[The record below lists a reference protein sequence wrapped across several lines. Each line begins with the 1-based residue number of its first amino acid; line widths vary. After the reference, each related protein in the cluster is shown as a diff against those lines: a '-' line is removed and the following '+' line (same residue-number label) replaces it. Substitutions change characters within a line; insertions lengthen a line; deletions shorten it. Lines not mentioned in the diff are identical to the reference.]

1 MTYRDETEAIAAFVR
16 RYKEMPDAERQYALH
31 KTECLSVWQ
40 GTTSHVRKFNAKL
53 HTALSTAERDIQL
66 AQKAEAHSSVQPVT
80 VPTFIE
86 VAKGFRPI
94 VYFVV
99 CLGGVSWL
107 AVAIVSFL
115 KGTAMAV
122 TAWATTYGGWIFG
135 GVLGTILLLELPKI
149 KLRREEPTTTEKF
162 EQETFW
168 QKTSYE
174 KTTNG

>member
-1 MTYRDETEAIAAFVR
+1 MTYQDETEAIVAFVL
-16 RYKEMPDAERQYALH
+16 RYKEMPEQDRQHALH
-31 KTECLSVWQ
+31 KTKCLAEWR
-40 GTTSHVRKFNAKL
+40 GTTPETRRFNAKL
-53 HTALSTAERDIQL
+53 HAALYSAERDIKL
-66 AQKAEAHSSVQPVT
+66 INKAAANAVQPIAM
-80 VPTFIE
+80 PTFVDVIN
-86 VAKGFRPI
+86 GFLPI
-94 VYFVV
+94 VYFVI

-135 GVLGTILLLELPKI
+135 GVLGAILLLELPKI
-149 KLRREEPTTTEKF
+149 KFCRDEPTTIEKF
-162 EQETFW
+162 EQETFY